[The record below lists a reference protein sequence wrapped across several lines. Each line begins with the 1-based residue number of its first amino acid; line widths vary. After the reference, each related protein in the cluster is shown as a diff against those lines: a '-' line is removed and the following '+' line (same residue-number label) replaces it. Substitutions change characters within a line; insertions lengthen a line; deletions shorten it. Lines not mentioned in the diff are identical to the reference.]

1 MWKSKPGNVAGCV
14 LIWRK
19 EKRIQWDI
27 CVQGPCGKRELS
39 IGKIGMASCPNRP
52 GLSQRTSAYGTHLF
66 QATGGEKSPGPQ
78 AERQKA
84 ACDLRKS
91 HHLNK
96 KGFGLDHLPATFFP
110 TECFLLKT
118 FCSEASLRLNRV
130 RRDSLLILKFQDQ
143 KLQHSNQAVPCGG
156 LCVLGAQ
163 EPVPPRCWV
172 QLIEEAAGCHVGYA
186 APASRQYR
194 FSVHNA
200 FPGQK

>member
-52 GLSQRTSAYGTHLF
+52 GLSQRTSAYGTDLC

-84 ACDLRKS
+84 ACELRKS

-118 FCSEASLRLNRV
+118 FCSEASLRLDSV
-130 RRDSLLILKFQDQ
+130 RRDSLLILKFQDR
-143 KLQHSNQAVPCGG
+143 KLPHSNRLYPV
-156 LCVLGAQ
+156 GAFVSQ
-163 EPVPPRCWV
+163 QPRNPSHPD
-172 QLIEEAAGCHVGYA
+172 AG
-186 APASRQYR
+186 
-194 FSVHNA
+194 FS
-200 FPGQK
+200 

>member
-52 GLSQRTSAYGTHLF
+52 GLSQRTSAYGTHLC

-96 KGFGLDHLPATFFP
+96 KGFGLDHLPANFFP
-110 TECFLLKT
+110 TECFPLKT

-156 LCVLGAQ
+156 LCVPGAQ